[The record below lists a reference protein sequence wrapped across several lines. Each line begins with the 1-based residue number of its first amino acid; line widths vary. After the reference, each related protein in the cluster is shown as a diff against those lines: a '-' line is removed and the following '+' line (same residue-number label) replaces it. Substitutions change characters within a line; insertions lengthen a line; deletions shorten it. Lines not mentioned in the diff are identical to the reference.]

1 MSLKSKGAAA
11 ERELLHMLC
20 DSGFSCV
27 RVAGSGSTPELS
39 CDLLAGNDIAKYAI
53 ECKTSKKM
61 TKYLEQAQMNELM
74 IFAKRFG
81 LTPLVAIKFN
91 RQGWNF
97 ITPDKL
103 DKTEKNFVIS
113 LEEIKKRGC
122 DFKQLIECS

>member
-39 CDLLAGNDIAKYAI
+39 CDLLAGNDVAKFAI

-61 TKYLEQAQMNELM
+61 TKYLEQAQMKELM
-74 IFAKRFG
+74 TFARRFG
-81 LTPLVAIKFN
+81 LTPLVAIKFS
-91 RQGWNF
+91 RQGWHF
-97 ITPDKL
+97 IKPDKL
-103 DKTEKNFVIS
+103 NKTEKSFVIS
-113 LEEIKKRGC
+113 LDEIKKHGC
-122 DFKQLIECS
+122 DFKQLIEFS